1 MIYIRKIFT
10 QDLKDGKQIA
20 FPAEP
25 SNIFFKFSYSNQDP
39 DRKIS
44 FKFREKDKNSPLF
57 IQNDKTINTRLHS
70 ERSESR
76 IDRELTRFLIDDLNA
91 KVDDVIVFRAISLV
105 LYEFELIPQGASLY
119 SSYKALL
126 NNKNHEVALI
136 PFDFENIAVKFNN
149 LDKYTS
155 YFAAIRTKPFVL
167 LAGISGIGKSRIVR
181 ELAFMSC
188 PTSGKLQDDETTP
201 GNYCMIEVK
210 PNWHDSSELLG
221 YASGIKEKYIIT
233 PFVKFLIKAIR
244 YPKVPFFVCL
254 DEMNLAPVEQYFA
267 EYLSVLETRKMDGDA
282 IVSGSL
288 INKDIFNKYE
298 DNIFI
303 DLGLKTEERTDLENE
318 WENNTAIENE
328 LKEFGLRLPQNLI
341 VVGTVNMDDTTHQFS
356 RKVIDRAMTIEM
368 NNVNFEEMFS
378 NEDMLRYV
386 DEPLPYELLIADC
399 ASAIQAFE
407 FIPEDAEKLKVK
419 TIGIMQLFDE
429 KLQHTPFRV
438 AYRVQNEMVL
448 YFRNMRFANPGK
460 PFEELFVSTV
470 DAILNMKVLPRI
482 EGDEDLVEKP
492 LKGLLSWCTENGY
505 SSSHAKI
512 KEMLARLER
521 SHYTSYWP

>member
-1 MIYIRKIFT
+1 MEQNYK
-10 QDLKDGKQIA
+10 
-20 FPAEP
+20 E
-25 SNIFFKFSYSNQDP
+25 KFSEFLQVLGKS
-39 DRKIS
+39 
-44 FKFREKDKNSPLF
+44 
-57 IQNDKTINTRLHS
+57 DKTIDNYSSALSGTISKGITENIDINVIDIFKIDDPTLLLSWKQKLFDVKKFADLDATGKNMYSAAFQAYINMIQMSSLFRDTRINLKK
-70 ERSESR
+70 ET
-76 IDRELTRFLIDDLNA
+76 IRFLNNN
-91 KVDDVIVFRAISLV
+91 
-105 LYEFELIPQGASLY
+105 Y
-119 SSYKALL
+119 SYQTYL
-126 NNKNHEVALI
+126 
-136 PFDFENIAVKFNN
+136 
-149 LDKYTS
+149 T
-155 YFAAIRTKPFVL
+155 AIRSKPFIL

-188 PTSGKLQDDETTP
+188 PTSGKLQVDETTP

-221 YASGIKEKYIIT
+221 YASGIKEKYIVT
-233 PFVKFLIKAIR
+233 PFVKFLIKAMR
-244 YPKVPFFVCL
+244 YPEVPFFVCL

-303 DLGLKTEERTDLENE
+303 DLGLKTEERTDLGNE
-318 WENNTAIENE
+318 WENNTAIEND
-328 LKEFGLRLPQNLI
+328 LKEFGLRLPSNVI

-378 NEDMLRYV
+378 NEDMLRYFE
-386 DEPLPYELLIADC
+386 EPLPYELLLADC
-399 ASAIQAFE
+399 ASANQAFE
-407 FIPEDAEKLKVK
+407 LIPEDAEELKAK
-419 TIGIMQLFDE
+419 TIDIMQILDG
-429 KLQHTPFRV
+429 KLQNTPFRV

-448 YFRNMRFANPGK
+448 YFRNMRFANPEK
-460 PFEELFVSTV
+460 PFEDLFVSTV

-492 LKGLLSWCTENGY
+492 LKGLLSWCTENDY

-521 SHYTSYWP
+521 THYTSYWP

>member
-1 MIYIRKIFT
+1 M
-10 QDLKDGKQIA
+10 
-20 FPAEP
+20 
-25 SNIFFKFSYSNQDP
+25 
-39 DRKIS
+39 
-44 FKFREKDKNSPLF
+44 
-57 IQNDKTINTRLHS
+57 
-70 ERSESR
+70 
-76 IDRELTRFLIDDLNA
+76 
-91 KVDDVIVFRAISLV
+91 
-105 LYEFELIPQGASLY
+105 YEFELIPQGASLY
-119 SSYKALL
+119 SGYKTLL
-126 NNKNHEVALI
+126 NNKNHEVVLI
-136 PFDFENIAVKFNN
+136 PFDFKDIAEKFNN

-188 PTSGKLQDDETTP
+188 PDLGKLCDDETTP

-221 YASGIKEKYIIT
+221 YASGIKEKYIVT
-233 PFVKFLIKAIR
+233 PFVKFLIKAMR
-244 YPKVPFFVCL
+244 YPEVPFFVCL

-318 WENNTAIENE
+318 WENNTAIEND
-328 LKEFGLRLPQNLI
+328 LKEFGLRLPPNVI

-378 NEDMLRYV
+378 NEDMLRYFE
-386 DEPLPYELLIADC
+386 EPLPYELLLADC
-399 ASAIQAFE
+399 ASANHAFE
-407 FIPEDAEKLKVK
+407 LIPEEAEELKAK
-419 TIGIMQLFDE
+419 TVDRMQMLDG

-438 AYRVQNEMVL
+438 AYRVQNELVL
-448 YFRNMRFANPGK
+448 YFRNMRFANPEK
-460 PFEELFVSTV
+460 SFIEIFVPTV

-492 LKGLLSWCTENGY
+492 LKELLSWCTDNDY
-505 SSSHAKI
+505 SSSQAKI

-521 SHYTSYWP
+521 THYTSYWP